1 MGFTHSCTIISLII
15 ACISTTVFSMDI
27 GLQGVDAFVSNNNVP
42 LTGKIVPLH
51 SVELLYVDV
60 YEATDIKALIP
71 DDNMPTED
79 DVLADMNDNMPT
91 DDDVLA
97 DMNDNMPDDVLADMN
112 DNMPTD
118 DDVLAD
124 MNDNMP
130 DDVLADMN
138 DNMPT
143 DDDVLTNMNDNMP
156 TDDDVLADMVDTISM
171 DKLREQYTDNMKT
184 NTIKDAHIVGMMDYP
199 PSKRTLTFTMT
210 VPMKPNDSL
219 DDQWDIFQD
228 ALTRKFSIDTS
239 TVVIISVTQSSL
251 RLIRAHTL
259 QVVAAITLPDRAI
272 THITEQMSHG
282 QTELTLMG
290 VITWLDVTHVTLSP
304 EQRE

>member
-71 DDNMPTED
+71 DDNMPT
-79 DVLADMNDNMPT
+79 
-91 DDDVLA
+91 DDDVL
-97 DMNDNMPDDVLADMN
+97 
-112 DNMPTD
+112 T
-118 DDVLAD
+118 
-124 MNDNMP
+124 
-130 DDVLADMN
+130 DMN

-156 TDDDVLADMVDTISM
+156 TDDDVLTDMVDTIST